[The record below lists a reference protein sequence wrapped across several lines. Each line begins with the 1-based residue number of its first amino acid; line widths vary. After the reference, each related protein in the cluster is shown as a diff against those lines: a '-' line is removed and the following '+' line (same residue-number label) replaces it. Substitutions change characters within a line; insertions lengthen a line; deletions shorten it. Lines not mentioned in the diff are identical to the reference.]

1 MSEFWSCGPF
11 KEAVDNHKQMI
22 FRIEQQTHLMS
33 ILEDIK
39 SLEKLLKVSE
49 NETTIEL
56 AKAALVDAENRLNV
70 LLGVPDA

>member
-11 KEAVDNHKQMI
+11 KDQVDRQKQMI
-22 FRIEQQTHLMS
+22 FRIEQQSHLMS

-39 SLEKLLKVSE
+39 SLEALIETSKNS
-49 NETTIEL
+49 TTIEL
-56 AKAALVDAENRLNV
+56 AKNALAEAEERLKI

>member
-11 KEAVDNHKQMI
+11 KLAADNQKKLI
-22 FRIEQQTHLMS
+22 FRIEQQNHLMS

-39 SLEKLLKVSE
+39 SLEKLLEVSD

-56 AKAALVDAENRLNV
+56 AKAALIDAEKRLNE